1 MLRTSDGLYQR
12 GDYWYFKAKV
22 KGQWIERATRTRV
35 YTEARKI
42 RMEFLNQVE
51 AGRLPNERNRW
62 TLQQAIE
69 ERLRE
74 RKLRVTSGSYA
85 SEAAITRTLVRLL
98 GPHTR
103 LSDLADMDV
112 IRRFET
118 KRLEEGRKPKT
129 VNNEVLVLSGI
140 LRDVKLWYRVE
151 EDYKPLRVRRSDIP
165 AALPQDEAGRLM
177 EV

>member
-1 MLRTSDGLYQR
+1 MMRTSDGLYQR

-85 SEAAITRTLVRLL
+85 SEAANTRTMVPLL
-98 GPHTR
+98 EPHTR
-103 LSDLADMDV
+103 LSDLADIYFMSHIET
-112 IRRFET
+112 IRM
-118 KRLEEGRKPKT
+118 EEGRKPK
-129 VNNEVLVLSGI
+129 
-140 LRDVKLWYRVE
+140 
-151 EDYKPLRVRRSDIP
+151 
-165 AALPQDEAGRLM
+165 
-177 EV
+177 